1 MEKIYKI
8 LDFEYREEEL
18 NDKNEIES
26 VIKTIPEIQLV
37 GMDLLKYKQLWNR
50 FVLTTDYVNF
60 SDSLFKEM
68 VLVPN
73 DLKNGKIKI
82 KDFEALDELIDLCQ
96 DVMEKKDK
104 AQPNRKKS
112 TLIEE

>member
-1 MEKIYKI
+1 MRYWKAV
-8 LDFEYREEEL
+8 
-18 NDKNEIES
+18 ES
-26 VIKTIPEIQLV
+26 CS
-37 GMDLLKYKQLWNR
+37 Y
-50 FVLTTDYVNF
+50 
-60 SDSLFKEM
+60 
-68 VLVPN
+68 

-104 AQPNRKKS
+104 AQPSRKKS

>member
-8 LDFEYREEEL
+8 LDFEYREEEM
-18 NDKNEIES
+18 NSKNEIES

-104 AQPNRKKS
+104 AQPSRKKS

>member
-1 MEKIYKI
+1 MEKVYKI

-18 NDKNEIES
+18 NSKNEIET
-26 VIKTIPEIQLV
+26 VLKTIPEIQLV

-50 FVLTTDYVNF
+50 FILATDYENF
-60 SDSLFKEM
+60 SEAIFKEM
-68 VLVPN
+68 ILVPN
-73 DLKNGKIKI
+73 ELKEGKLKI
-82 KDFEALDELIDLCQ
+82 KDFDALDELIAYCQ

-112 TLIEE
+112 ILIEE

>member
-18 NDKNEIES
+18 NAKNEIES

-104 AQPNRKKS
+104 AQPSRKKS

>member
-1 MEKIYKI
+1 MEKVYKI
-8 LDFEYREEEL
+8 LDFEYREEEM
-18 NDKNEIES
+18 NSKNEIES
-26 VIKTIPEIQLV
+26 VLKTIQEIQLV

-50 FVLTTDYVNF
+50 FTFSTDYEAF
-60 SDSLFKEM
+60 SESIFKEM
-68 VLVPN
+68 ILVPN

-82 KDFEALDELIDLCQ
+82 KDFEALDELIALCQ

-112 TLIEE
+112 ILIEE

>member
-1 MEKIYKI
+1 MEKVYKI

-18 NDKNEIES
+18 NSKNEIEI
-26 VIKTIPEIQLV
+26 VLKTISEIQLV
-37 GMDLLKYKQLWNR
+37 GMDLLKYKQLWNK
-50 FVLTTDYVNF
+50 FILATDYENF
-60 SDSLFKEM
+60 SEAIFKEM
-68 VLVPN
+68 ILVPN
-73 DLKNGKIKI
+73 ELKEGKIKI
-82 KDFEALDELIDLCQ
+82 KDFDALDELIALCQ